1 MNSRHA
7 PGAAPPQHGGRLR
20 LAAARYGIPLSEWL
34 DLSTGIHPAPWP
46 APPPPVS
53 AWARLPEPEDGLLE
67 AAQRYYRAAS
77 VLPAA
82 GSQAAIQTLP
92 ALVAA
97 ERIGPSTQ
105 LRTGVLAPTYAE
117 HAHAWRR
124 LGYEPISL
132 AAREIAGA
140 LATLDAL
147 VVVNPNNP
155 TGERFA
161 PETLLEWHA
170 KLAARGGFLIVDEAF
185 MDATPEQSLA
195 PHAARPGLV
204 VLRSLGKFFGL
215 AGARVGFVLAAP
227 DFLDALSRLLG
238 PWTVS
243 GPSRFA
249 AIEAL
254 QDRPWQEAARAQLA
268 RESQRLAHVL
278 SHHGLAPDGGTALFQ
293 WVCTPRASR
302 IHEALARR
310 GILSRLFDDPP
321 SLRFGLPGSETD
333 WARLGSALSDL
344 GARAPDGVSA

>member
-67 AAQRYYRAAS
+67 AAQRYYGAAS

-97 ERIGPSTQ
+97 QRI
-105 LRTGVLAPTYAE
+105 GVLAPTYAE

-124 LGYEPISL
+124 LGHEPIFL
-132 AAREIAGA
+132 AAREVAGA
-140 LATLDAL
+140 LDTLDAL

-238 PWTVS
+238 PWSVA

-249 AIEAL
+249 AILAL

-268 RESQRLAHVL
+268 RESQRLARLL
-278 SHHGLAPDGGTALFQ
+278 SHHGLASAGGTALFQ

-302 IHEALARR
+302 IHEALARQ

-321 SLRFGLPGSETD
+321 SLRFGLPGSETE
-333 WARLGSALSDL
+333 WARLGNALAGL
-344 GARAPDGVSA
+344 GVPVLSFVEGRVPDGVST